1 MKTVINNDA
10 FLKKGYTL
18 STDNSLLNFNAI
30 YDFLTQESYWA
41 KGISREKLQ
50 KAIDNSLCFAIYH
63 QNNLCSF
70 ARVITDKAT
79 FAYICDVFVVKA
91 YRRQGL
97 SKWLIQNIRQHP
109 ELNGLRRWSLATAD
123 AHNLYKQFGFT
134 PISLPD
140 RWMEI
145 ITPYSNAAQQK

>member
-10 FLKKGYTL
+10 FLRKGYTL
-18 STDNSLLNFNAI
+18 STDNSLLNFNVV

-41 KGISREKLQ
+41 KGISQEKLR
-50 KAIDNSLCFAIYH
+50 KAIDNSVCFAIYH
-63 QNNLCSF
+63 ENNLCSF

-79 FAYICDVFVVKA
+79 FAYICDVFVLKA

-109 ELNGLRRWSLATAD
+109 ELMVKTMVVSYSRCPQPLQAIWVYAN
-123 AHNLYKQFGFT
+123 KFT
-134 PISLPD
+134 
-140 RWMEI
+140 R
-145 ITPYSNAAQQK
+145 